1 MLRYK
6 KGDEVYDYEP
16 NDVLLYSAL
25 LGPYRD
31 AFVEHVRTCLQLF
44 HGSNAEELLKG
55 CFGNGGWEKI
65 KAKVSD
71 AQARGAVGR
80 PRVDE
85 FDYLDVAYF
94 YQVVDHLYDELVA
107 PQWLGAQAKASKQQ
121 LLQWIQEAK
130 NSRDRVAHPG
140 TLDVDIADAIRGVDS
155 ALRVLKR
162 LNTAIGQEELGAIQR
177 ELYERAVKPVEIGS
191 VAPLDDSLPSTGVTA
206 RFVGRGDELMQ
217 LRAWLRHPHRNRW
230 MLVGDGGKG
239 KTAIAYEFAREVI
252 EAAPLGLCAAF
263 WLSAKRR
270 KYEIGQIV
278 DISIPDFTD
287 LSDCLN
293 RILLDYGHHDAVD
306 LPLDSRREQVMF
318 LLQELPCLL
327 VVDDLDSVDEK
338 NEDVVEFLTLEAPQT
353 RSKVLLTSRRK
364 FAGMGSTLTPVL
376 GLPSTDSLSF
386 VDLYWVDAGLDASA
400 LSQEQRIRI
409 VETCEGSP
417 LYMGDLL
424 RLCAAAVR
432 KGQSNVDQVI
442 DDWASKD
449 GETVRQYALQREM
462 DMLTAPARRVLE
474 ILAVA
479 SRPMTSTELA
489 RISAQSE
496 HMVASAIEELRQL
509 YLLSAPSLD
518 EDTPRFAVEGNLAL
532 LVQTE
537 IQGGPREVQIKNAI
551 AAVEGKD
558 VSESEALQIRDL
570 ARQARLLLNANRVA
584 DAERLL
590 VTALMQTPENR
601 HLLAMLGMCYV
612 AWRPRRNA
620 DARGQFSRAAE
631 LGYSDRGMY
640 LAWSRIEGEIGNWK
654 RAVEAAE
661 KGLVVRPNDPMLLRA
676 SAQARMSLAKQHLRA
691 LSGDKAEEE
700 YSIADE
706 ELERA
711 INSAKRLR
719 LRAIDISLLY
729 KLWVQSAKEQHRHK
743 AACYRL
749 DKWQT
754 WKRTD
759 RELIV
764 QMAEHAG
771 VCPDK
776 RHRVVA

>member
-1 MLRYK
+1 
-6 KGDEVYDYEP
+6 VYDYEP
-16 NDVLLYSAL
+16 NDVLLYRAL
-25 LGPYRD
+25 FRCYRN
-31 AFVEHVRTCLQLF
+31 AFVDHIRICMQLS
-44 HGSNAEELLKG
+44 HGSNAEGLLEG

-71 AQARGAVGR
+71 AQARGAVVGSR
-80 PRVDE
+80 IDE

-94 YQVVDHLYDELVA
+94 HQVVDHLYNDLVA

-121 LLQWIQEAK
+121 LLQWIKETK
-130 NSRDRVAHPG
+130 NARDPAAHPG
-140 TLDVDIADAIRGVDS
+140 TLDVDVADAIRAVDS

-162 LNTAIGQEELGAIQR
+162 LNTASGKEELDAIQR

-191 VAPLDDSLPSTGVTA
+191 VAPLDDSLPSTEASVH
-206 RFVGRGDELMQ
+206 FVGRGDELTQ
-217 LRAWLRHPHRNRW
+217 LRAWLRHPHKNRW

-252 EAAPLGLCAAF
+252 EAAPQGLCAAF

-270 KYEIGQIV
+270 KYEIDRTV
-278 DISIPDFTD
+278 DIPTPDFTD

-293 RILLDYGHHDAVD
+293 RILLDYGHHQALDES
-306 LPLDSRREQVMF
+306 LDSRREQVLF

-327 VVDDLDSVDEK
+327 VVDDLDSVDEE
-338 NEDVVEFLTLEAPQT
+338 NEDVVEFLTLDAPQT

-376 GLPSTDSLSF
+376 GLPEIVALSF
-386 VDLYWVDAGLDASA
+386 VDLRWAHTGLDAVA
-400 LSQEQRIRI
+400 LSYEHRIRI

-424 RLCAAAVR
+424 RLCAVAVR

-442 DDWASKD
+442 DDWAAKD

-462 DMLTAPARRVLE
+462 DMLTAPARRILEVLGM
-474 ILAVA
+474 A
-479 SRPMTSTELA
+479 SRPMTLTELA
-489 RISAQSE
+489 RVSGLTE

-532 LVQTE
+532 LVRAE
-537 IQGGPREVQIKNAI
+537 IQGGPREQQIKNAI

-558 VSESEALQIRDL
+558 VSESEAIQVRDL
-570 ARQARLLLNANRVA
+570 ARQARLLLNSNRVA
-584 DAERLL
+584 DAEQLL
-590 VTALMQTPENR
+590 VTALMRTPENR

-612 AWRPRRNA
+612 AWQPRRNA
-620 DARGQFSRAAE
+620 DARIQFSRAAE

-640 LAWSRIEGEIGNWK
+640 LAWSRIEGEIGDWRN
-654 RAVEAAE
+654 AVKAAE
-661 KGLVVRPNDPMLLRA
+661 RGLAVRANDPMLLRA
-676 SAQARMSLAKQHLRA
+676 VGQARISLARQHLRA
-691 LSGDKAEEE
+691 LSRDKAEAE
-700 YSIADE
+700 YSAADE
-706 ELERA
+706 DLEKA
-711 INSAKRLR
+711 IDSAKRLH
-719 LRAIDISLLY
+719 LRAIDISVMY
-729 KLWVQSAKEQHRHK
+729 KLWVQSAAEQHRNK
-743 AACYRL
+743 AVCYRL
-749 DKWQT
+749 DKWQA

-764 QMAEHAG
+764 QIAEHAQF
-771 VCPDK
+771 CPDK
-776 RHRVVA
+776 RHRVTA